1 VTDLAPEPPAP
12 SPSRPLLRQ
21 RVHIRL
27 ARWGTSV
34 PSVVED
40 VLDVDLVLA
49 GPLGLAEGQEPAQG
63 EKLTVSWDDPNGP
76 RQLPCEMG
84 NVLARELPHWQ
95 VRPTGESRSEQRR
108 SHARV
113 VTEGPVTIIRDR
125 QAHSASLVDLSEGG
139 LRAELDDAETVI
151 GVGDLVSV
159 ILVLDKV
166 EHDLRAR
173 VVRVH
178 VVPSQSRTIAATFL
192 DVGHRQSDELRRHV
206 FAEQTRVRARTIS

>member
-1 VTDLAPEPPAP
+1 MTDVESDSPAP
-12 SPSRPLLRQ
+12 SASRPLLRQ

-49 GPLGLAEGQEPAQG
+49 GPLGLVEGQEPAAG

-95 VRPTGESRSEQRR
+95 VRPTGEARSDQRR

-125 QAHSASLVDLSEGG
+125 QAHAASLIDLSEGG
-139 LRAELDDAETVI
+139 LRAELDDPETVV

-159 ILVLDKV
+159 ILVLDKI
-166 EHDLRAR
+166 EHDVRAR
-173 VVRVH
+173 VVRVQ
-178 VVPSQSRTIAATFL
+178 VVPGQARTIAAAFL
-192 DVGHRQSDELRRHV
+192 DLGHRQADELRRHV